1 VLNLKRNAKNR
12 EKRKQTLIRRE
23 ISTTVEVERFV
34 KATGVCHVCRKHIKH
49 IKLDIFELTCSC
61 CNVDKNLASVM
72 VILKEELS
80 L

>member
-23 ISTTVEVERFV
+23 ISTTVEVGRFV
-34 KATGVCHVCRKHIKH
+34 KTTGVCHVCRKH

-61 CNVDKNLASVM
+61 CNVDKNLASVL